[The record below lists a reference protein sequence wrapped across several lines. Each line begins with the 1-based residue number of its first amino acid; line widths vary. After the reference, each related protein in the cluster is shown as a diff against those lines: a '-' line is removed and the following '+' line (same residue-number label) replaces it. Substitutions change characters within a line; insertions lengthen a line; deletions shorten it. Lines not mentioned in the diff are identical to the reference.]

1 MSVSRRILVGTVAA
15 LVLASCGGSG
25 DSTDRQRNS
34 ALEEQCVTS
43 EDDRQ
48 NQIADWQKQVS
59 DKEEALKAAGESGA
73 PVSTVGPNPESSGEA
88 PVAAPVAMRISA
100 DPLPPDE
107 EHVPGAAFN
116 ADGTPAEGYE
126 GQEDWL
132 TLHGEVHAIRTEAET
147 AIAEI
152 NALTV
157 CGTETPVSTDET
169 TPTVEGSTPGEETTT
184 TVEGDT
190 GEASVSTDGAGSSE
204 MTLEEKWADCRNA
217 PVVTLD
223 KAEVER
229 TGVLAYTV
237 KWSCLKYVNGEV
249 FDQSV
254 FHFFNDGSR
263 NQVRTS
269 GNELVSR
276 TSGDTFTYSAPIG
289 AGRQQLLISASYSGW
304 EHGWYDNTNF
314 DPYMVDIN
322 VPSSAVA
329 DFKECKERDLVLAKD
344 TLAANCSVT
353 GMLQLRLNDDW
364 KFLDAVD
371 NVIDLSSMSDG
382 WQDGWLTVESGARR
396 FYLDGLFCARKCN
409 VERSD
414 LKAERTVG
422 EDNYWTFKI
431 TRPSWCA
438 DPLIAWTEGDVF
450 TSVSKGIRKRV
461 GTGEMFWDDLE
472 FGMIVDPL
480 SAMVRIGS
488 SRYWCFDAY
497 GNMQT
502 QALYADYHLSDDPEE
517 SASPT
522 TSVAPV
528 DTAPAPT
535 TTVPA
540 GPVAEVAT
548 QVLVPEPGGSVPEIQ
563 VPSNAAG
570 LGVSAA
576 SIEAVL
582 ANAKTDVPV
591 VLATFDTGDKVSLR
605 RGRDA
610 VLKVPA
616 GAKSVTFTAFKK
628 DGTKVETTATLV
640 TAKPLVTVAVKS
652 DDDAGSG
659 FPVVPVAVLLVV
671 LLAAGGAVM
680 VRRGRGAA
688 AE

>member
-59 DKEEALKAAGESGA
+59 DKEEALRAAGESGA

-88 PVAAPVAMRISA
+88 PVAAPVGMLISA

-107 EHVPGAAFN
+107 EHVPGEAFN

-152 NALTV
+152 NALPV
-157 CGTETPVSTDET
+157 CGTDSPVSTDET
-169 TPTVEGSTPGEETTT
+169 TPTVEGSTPSDETTT

-190 GEASVSTDGAGSSE
+190 GEASASTEGGASE
-204 MTLEEKWADCRNA
+204 LTLEEKWADCRNA

-237 KWSCLKYVNGEV
+237 KWACLKYMNGER
-249 FDQSV
+249 FNQTV
-254 FHFFNDGSR
+254 FHNFNDGSM
-263 NQVRTS
+263 NQVWTNGEQLAART
-269 GNELVSR
+269 
-276 TSGDTFTYSAPIG
+276 TGDTYSYSAPVG
-289 AGRQQLLISASYSGW
+289 AGNHELLISAAYYGW
-304 EHGWYDNTNF
+304 DHGWFDDTSF
-314 DPYMVDIN
+314 DPYVVEIN
-322 VPSSAVA
+322 VPSSSVT
-329 DFKECKERDLVLAKD
+329 DFKECKASDLRVSKD
-344 TLAANCSVT
+344 TLKANCTVT
-353 GMLQLRLNDDW
+353 GKFELRLNDEW
-364 KFLDAVD
+364 KFIEGVD
-371 NVIDLSSMSDG
+371 GVIDLSSMGDG
-382 WQDGWLTVESGARR
+382 WQDSWLAVESGARL
-396 FYLDGLFCARKCN
+396 FYVEGLFCARECN
-409 VERSD
+409 TERSD

-422 EDNYWTFKI
+422 EDNYWTFKV
-431 TRPSWCA
+431 TRPTWCV
-438 DPLIAWTEGDVF
+438 DPLIAWTEGSVF
-450 TSVSKGIRKRV
+450 SQLTKGIRTRI
-461 GTGEMFWDDLE
+461 GRSENFWENLE
-472 FGMIVDPL
+472 FGMIVDPT
-480 SAMVRIGS
+480 AVMVRVGS
-488 SRYWCFDAY
+488 DSYLCFDAY
-497 GNMQT
+497 GNMQNED
-502 QALYADYHLSDDPEE
+502 LYADYHLSDDPEATVE
-517 SASPT
+517 ST
-522 TSVAPV
+522 TTVAPV
-528 DTAPAPT
+528 DTAPVPT

-610 VLKVPA
+610 VLKLPA

-628 DGTKVETTATLV
+628 DGTKVESTATLV

-652 DDDAGSG
+652 DDDGGSG

-671 LLAAGGAVM
+671 LLAAGGAVL

>member
-1 MSVSRRILVGTVAA
+1 MSVSRRIIIGAVAA

-25 DSTDRQRNS
+25 DSNDRQRNA
-34 ALEEQCVTS
+34 ALDEQCVTS
-43 EDDRQ
+43 EEDRQ
-48 NQIADWQKQVS
+48 NQIAEWQKQVS
-59 DKEEALKAAGESGA
+59 DKEAALKAAGESGA
-73 PVSTVGPNPESSGEA
+73 PVSTAGPNPESSGEA
-88 PVAAPVAMRISA
+88 PVAAPVGMRISA

-107 EHVPGAAFN
+107 EHVPGEAFN

-152 NALTV
+152 NALPV
-157 CGTETPVSTDET
+157 CGTDSPVSTDET
-169 TPTVEGSTPGEETTT
+169 TPTVEGSTPSDETTT
-184 TVEGDT
+184 TVEGDA
-190 GEASVSTDGAGSSE
+190 GEASVSTEGGASE
-204 MTLEEKWADCRNA
+204 LTLEEKWADCRNA

-237 KWSCLKYVNGEV
+237 KWACLKYMNGER
-249 FDQSV
+249 FNQTV
-254 FHFFNDGSR
+254 FHNFNDGSM
-263 NQVRTS
+263 NQVWTN
-269 GNELVSR
+269 GEQLAAG
-276 TSGDTFTYSAPIG
+276 TTGDTYSYSAPVG
-289 AGRQQLLISASYSGW
+289 AGNHELLISAAYYGW
-304 EHGWYDNTNF
+304 DHGWFDDTSF
-314 DPYMVDIN
+314 DPYVVELN
-322 VPSSAVA
+322 VPSSSVVN
-329 DFKECKERDLVLAKD
+329 FTECKASDLRVSKD
-344 TLAANCSVT
+344 TLKANCTVT
-353 GMLQLRLNDDW
+353 GKFELRLNDEW
-364 KFLDAVD
+364 KFIEGVD
-371 NVIDLSSMSDG
+371 GVIDLSSMGDG
-382 WQDGWLTVESGARR
+382 WQDAWLTVESGARL
-396 FYLDGLFCARKCN
+396 FYVEGLFCARECN
-409 VERSD
+409 TERSD

-422 EDNYWTFKI
+422 EDNYWTFKV
-431 TRPSWCA
+431 TRPTWCV
-438 DPLIAWTEGDVF
+438 DPLIAWTEGSVF
-450 TSVSKGIRKRV
+450 SQLTKGIRTRI
-461 GTGEMFWDDLE
+461 GRSEMFWEDLE
-472 FGMIVDPL
+472 FGMIVDPT
-480 SAMVRIGS
+480 AVMVRIGS
-488 SRYWCFDAY
+488 DSYWCYDAY
-497 GNMQT
+497 GNQ
-502 QALYADYHLSDDPEE
+502 QDDDLYADYHLSDDPEE
-517 SASPT
+517 TVEST
-522 TSVAPV
+522 TTVAPV
-528 DTAPAPT
+528 DTTPAPT

-582 ANAKTDVPV
+582 ANAKTDIPV

-610 VLKVPA
+610 VLTVPA

-628 DGTKVETTATLV
+628 DGTKVESTATLV

-652 DDDAGSG
+652 ADDGGSG

-671 LLAAGGAVM
+671 LLAAGGAVL

>member
-229 TGVLAYTV
+229 TGVLAYSM
-237 KWSCLKYVNGEV
+237 KWSCLKYMNGER

-254 FHFFNDGSR
+254 FHSFNDGSL
-263 NQVRTS
+263 NAVRTS
-269 GNELVSR
+269 GDELVSR

-289 AGRQQLLISASYSGW
+289 AGSQQLVISASYSGW
-304 EHGWYDNTNF
+304 DHGWWDATNF
-314 DPYMVDIN
+314 DPYVVEIN
-322 VPSSAVA
+322 VPTSVVA
-329 DFKECKERDLVLAKD
+329 DFKECKKKDLSLSKG
-344 TLAANCSVT
+344 TLTADCSVT
-353 GMLQLRLNDDW
+353 GKFELRLNDEW
-364 KFLDAVD
+364 EFINAVD
-371 NVIDLSSMSDG
+371 GVIDLSSMGDG
-382 WQDGWLTVESGARR
+382 WQDGWLTVESGARL
-396 FYLDGLFCARKCN
+396 FYLDGLFCARDCN
-409 VERSD
+409 TERSD
-414 LKAERTVG
+414 LKVERTIG
-422 EDNYWTFKI
+422 EDNYWTFKV
-431 TRPSWCA
+431 TRPTWCVE
-438 DPLIAWTEGDVF
+438 PLIAWTEGDVF
-450 TSVSKGIRKRV
+450 TQLTKGIRTR
-461 GTGEMFWDDLE
+461 TGRSEMFWDELE
-472 FGMIVDPL
+472 FGMIVDPAA
-480 SAMVRIGS
+480 AMVRIGS
-488 SRYWCFDAY
+488 DSYWCFDAY
-497 GNMQT
+497 GNT
-502 QALYADYHLSDDPEE
+502 QMEDLYADYHLSDDPEE

>member
-73 PVSTVGPNPESSGEA
+73 PVSTAGPNPESSGEA

-152 NALTV
+152 NALPV
-157 CGTETPVSTDET
+157 CGTDSPVSTDET
-169 TPTVEGSTPGEETTT
+169 TPTVEGSTPSDETTT
-184 TVEGDT
+184 TVEGGT
-190 GEASVSTDGAGSSE
+190 GEASASTDGGASE
-204 MTLEEKWADCRNA
+204 LTLEEKWADCRNA

-237 KWSCLKYVNGEV
+237 KWACLKYMNGER
-249 FDQSV
+249 FNQTV
-254 FHFFNDGSR
+254 FHNFNDGSI
-263 NQVRTS
+263 NQVWTNGEQLAART
-269 GNELVSR
+269 
-276 TSGDTFTYSAPIG
+276 TGDTYSYSAPLG
-289 AGRQQLLISASYSGW
+289 AGNHELFISAAYYGW
-304 EHGWYDNTNF
+304 DHGWYDDTSF
-314 DPYMVDIN
+314 DPYIVEIN
-322 VPSSAVA
+322 VPSSSVT
-329 DFKECKERDLVLAKD
+329 DFKQCKASDLRVSKD
-344 TLAANCSVT
+344 TLKANCTVT
-353 GMLQLRLNDDW
+353 GKFELRLNDQW
-364 KFLDAVD
+364 KFIAGVD
-371 NVIDLSSMSDG
+371 GAIDLSSMRDG
-382 WQDGWLTVESGARR
+382 WQDAWLTVESGARL
-396 FYLDGLFCARKCN
+396 FYVDGLFCARECN
-409 VERSD
+409 TERSD

-422 EDNYWTFKI
+422 EDNYWTFKV
-431 TRPSWCA
+431 TRPTWCV

-450 TSVSKGIRKRV
+450 AQLTKGIRTRI
-461 GTGEMFWDDLE
+461 GRGEMFWEDLE
-472 FGMIVDPL
+472 FGMIVDPD
-480 SAMVRIGS
+480 AVMVRIGGS
-488 SRYWCFDAY
+488 YWCYDAY
-497 GNMQT
+497 GNQ
-502 QALYADYHLSDDPEE
+502 QDEDLYADYHLSDDPEE
-517 SASPT
+517 SVEST
-522 TSVAPV
+522 TTVAPV
-528 DTAPAPT
+528 DTTPAPT

-628 DGTKVETTATLV
+628 DGTKVESTATLV

-652 DDDAGSG
+652 ADDGGSG